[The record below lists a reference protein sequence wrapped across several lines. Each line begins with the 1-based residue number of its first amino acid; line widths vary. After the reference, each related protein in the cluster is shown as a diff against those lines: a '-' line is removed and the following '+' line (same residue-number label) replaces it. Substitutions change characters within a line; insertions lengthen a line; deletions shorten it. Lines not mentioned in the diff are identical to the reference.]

1 MFAIANSILWLITAI
16 GLTAVFWLLRGFCS
30 AEARERRRRARSHR
44 PVISTANRPM
54 VRLAVDAERSK
65 SERKR

>member
-16 GLTAVFWLLRGFCS
+16 GLTAVFWQLRGHFG
-30 AEARERRRRARSHR
+30 AEAREQRRRARSHR

-54 VRLAVDAERSK
+54 VRLAVDAEKSK
-65 SERKR
+65 CERKR

>member
-1 MFAIANSILWLITAI
+1 MFAIANTVLWLFSAIAITA
-16 GLTAVFWLLRGFCS
+16 AFWFLRRCFS
-30 AEARERRRRARSHR
+30 AEAREQRRRARNHR

-54 VRLAVDAERSK
+54 VRLAVDAEKSK

>member
-1 MFAIANSILWLITAI
+1 MFAIANTVLWLFSTIVI
-16 GLTAVFWLLRGFCS
+16 TAVFWLLRGHFS
-30 AEARERRRRARSHR
+30 AEAREQRRRARSHR

-54 VRLAVDAERSK
+54 VRLAVDAEKSK

>member
-1 MFAIANSILWLITAI
+1 MLAIANTVLWLFSAI
-16 GLTAVFWLLRGFCS
+16 VITAVFWLLRGYFS
-30 AEARERRRRARSHR
+30 AEARELRRRARSHR

-54 VRLAVDAERSK
+54 VRLAVDAEKSK